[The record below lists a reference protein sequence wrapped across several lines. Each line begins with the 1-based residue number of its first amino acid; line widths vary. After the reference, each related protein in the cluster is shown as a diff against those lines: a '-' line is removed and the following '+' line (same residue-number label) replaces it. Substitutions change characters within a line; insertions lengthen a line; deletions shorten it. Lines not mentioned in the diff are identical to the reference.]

1 MKITGII
8 CEYDPFHNGHEYL
21 LRQAR
26 EGSDAVVCVMSGN
39 ATQRGGF
46 AIADKYTRAEMAL
59 HGGADLVLELPYPF
73 SSASAEYFAS
83 AGVAILSSVGAERIC
98 FGSECGNTEKL
109 MKAADVALTREF
121 RRSRGDEGTAEGYFE
136 ALEESYAKVY
146 GESLSLAP
154 NDILGVE
161 YGKAIMRGKYAI
173 QPMAFERLGDGF
185 LSSSAGASPFAS
197 ATALRSYIREKGT
210 DGLAAYMPKT
220 AVELLDRAVA
230 DKTAPVDIKR
240 IESAVLSFFRL
251 TSPEALAD
259 IAELGNGLEY
269 RLCEAALKA
278 GTLDEFFSLAATK
291 KYTDS
296 RIRRAVL
303 FAMTGVMRHD
313 LKTLPQYTTL
323 LAVNAEGREVLS
335 QLRKKENVIPVVTK
349 PADGKSVSER
359 QYTLS
364 YLLDCL
370 FTLAMPTPTEAG
382 AFMRKGA
389 IID

>member
-1 MKITGII
+1 MKV
-8 CEYDPFHNGHEYL
+8 
-21 LRQAR
+21 AR
-26 EGSDAVVCVMSGN
+26 VATSEAFEMPKDA
-39 ATQRGGF
+39 T
-46 AIADKYTRAEMAL
+46 
-59 HGGADLVLELPYPF
+59 
-73 SSASAEYFAS
+73 
-83 AGVAILSSVGAERIC
+83 
-98 FGSECGNTEKL
+98 
-109 MKAADVALTREF
+109 
-121 RRSRGDEGTAEGYFE
+121 GTAEGYFD
-136 ALEESYAKVY
+136 ALEKAYASTY
-146 GESLSLAP
+146 GETLSLGP

-161 YGKAIMRGKYAI
+161 YSKAILRGGFPIKPVAVK
-173 QPMAFERLGDGF
+173 RVGDGF
-185 LSSSAGASPFAS
+185 HATATGETPFAS
-197 ATALRSYIREKGT
+197 ATALRTHLREKGT
-210 DGLAAYMPKT
+210 DGLAAYMPT
-220 AVELLDRAVA
+220 AAVELLDRAVA
-230 DKTAPVDIKR
+230 DKTAPVDVKR

-251 TSPEALAD
+251 TSPESLSD

-296 RIRRAVL
+296 RSRRAVL

-323 LAVNAEGREVLS
+323 LAANAEGREVLS
-335 QLRKKENVIPVVTK
+335 QLRKKENVISVVTK

>member
-83 AGVAILSSVGAERIC
+83 AGVAILSSVGAEGIC

-121 RRSRGDEGTAEGYFE
+121 RRSRDDEGTAEGYFE

-185 LSSSAGASPFAS
+185 LSSSAGTSPFAS
-197 ATALRSYIREKGT
+197 ATALRSHIREKGT

-251 TSPEALAD
+251 TPPEALVD

>member
-1 MKITGII
+1 MRITGII

-21 LRQAR
+21 LSQAR
-26 EGSDAVVCVMSGN
+26 QGSDVVVCVMSGN

-46 AIADKYTRAEMAL
+46 AIADKYARAEMAL

-83 AGVAILSSVGAERIC
+83 AGVAILSSAGAERIC

-109 MKAADVALTREF
+109 MKAAGVSWTREF

-136 ALEESYAKVY
+136 ALEQAYAKVY
-146 GESLSLAP
+146 GESLSLKP

-161 YGKAIMRGKYAI
+161 YCKAIMWGKYAI

-185 LSSSAGASPFAS
+185 LSSSAGTSPFAS
-197 ATALRSYIREKGT
+197 ATALRSHIREKGT

-220 AVELLDRAVA
+220 AVEILSRAIA
-230 DKTAPVDIKR
+230 GGAAPTDIKR

-251 TSPEALAD
+251 TSPESLVD

-269 RLCEAALKA
+269 RLCEAARQA
-278 GTLDEFFSLAATK
+278 RTLDEFFSLAATK

-296 RIRRAVL
+296 RIRRGVL
-303 FAMTGVMRHD
+303 FAMTGVTRND

-323 LAVNAEGREVLS
+323 LAANAEGREVLS
-335 QLRKKENVIPVVTK
+335 QLRKKESAIPVVTK

>member
-109 MKAADVALTREF
+109 MKAAGVALTREF

-146 GESLSLAP
+146 GESLSLKP

-173 QPMAFERLGDGF
+173 QPMAFERLGDSF
-185 LSSSAGASPFAS
+185 LSSSAGTSPFAS
-197 ATALRSYIREKGT
+197 ATALRSHIREKGT

-220 AVELLDRAVA
+220 AVELLARAVA

-278 GTLDEFFSLAATK
+278 GTLGEFFSLAATK